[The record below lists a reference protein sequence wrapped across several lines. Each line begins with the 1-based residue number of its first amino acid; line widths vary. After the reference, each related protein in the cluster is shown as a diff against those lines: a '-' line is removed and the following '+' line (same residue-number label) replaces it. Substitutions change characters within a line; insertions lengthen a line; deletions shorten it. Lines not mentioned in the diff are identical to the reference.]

1 PPGGTPVTLGGAN
14 SGFNQAL
21 IRAKGH
27 IDLGISEVTLHSN
40 FLFESATDSHG
51 ANVIKIGLTVLT
63 LSLGDFLN
71 IGPASGL
78 IVITSTGFAAKFTVP
93 LAFTFGN
100 PTAPNG
106 TGVAFNANVSLAIN
120 TTPGPVDVTVGTDH
134 LVLTEAGPYLRI
146 EADSVNLN
154 VAVLGVAASLRGNFA
169 FEQITGNN
177 VKLIRMG
184 GSGVCLASGNAW

>member
-1 PPGGTPVTLGGAN
+1 MPPSKPFQELWRQHEAGWPTERSLYRNLPAEDDLAYDTRILGLRSEEA
-14 SGFNQAL
+14 SQAL

-93 LAFTFGN
+93 LAFTFGWNTVWPEN
-100 PTAPNG
+100 PA
-106 TGVAFNANVSLAIN
+106 
-120 TTPGPVDVTVGTDH
+120 
-134 LVLTEAGPYLRI
+134 
-146 EADSVNLN
+146 
-154 VAVLGVAASLRGNFA
+154 
-169 FEQITGNN
+169 
-177 VKLIRMG
+177 
-184 GSGVCLASGNAW
+184 